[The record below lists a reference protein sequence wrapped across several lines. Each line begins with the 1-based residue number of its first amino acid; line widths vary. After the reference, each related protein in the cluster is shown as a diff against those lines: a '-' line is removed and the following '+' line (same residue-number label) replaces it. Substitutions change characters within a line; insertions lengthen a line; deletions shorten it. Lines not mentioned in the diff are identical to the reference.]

1 MPARPK
7 IRKKPAATGT
17 AGAGGSRLKAWAAS
31 GRKIA
36 RSQIADLQR
45 GRGRFLR
52 HGLDRLRGDSPIV
65 PPQSVSRRALLA
77 LVAIMSFLACL
88 SIAAVSIVSQKADG
102 WQRQIADEVTIQ
114 VRPVGD
120 ADPAGAIVRAIEI
133 ATQIPGVH
141 SADPL
146 SEDESAALL
155 EPWLGR
161 DFDRKELPIPRLI
174 AVKVSDEADLGA
186 LARRL
191 RDNVPGASLDD
202 HGLWL
207 ERLSSMSRTVTLIGL
222 FITGLVFAATALS
235 VIFATRGAMAGNR
248 DVIEVLHFVGAE
260 DIYIANQ
267 FQRHF
272 LALGLK
278 GAAIG
283 GAAATIF
290 LFTAS
295 LISGAQGPTPEEAQ
309 IRSLFGNFAIDWS
322 GMVAALL
329 TVIATGL
336 LIAVTARLTVYATLR
351 KID

>member
-1 MPARPK
+1 M
-7 IRKKPAATGT
+7 
-17 AGAGGSRLKAWAAS
+17 KAWAENGRELARNGIS
-31 GRKIA
+31 GLNHR
-36 RSQIADLQR
+36 RGGLLQQ
-45 GRGRFLR
+45 
-52 HGLDRLRGDSPIV
+52 GLERLRGESPIV

-88 SIAAVSIVSQKADG
+88 SIAAVSIVTQKAEG

-114 VRPVGD
+114 IRPVGND
-120 ADPAGAIVRAIEI
+120 DTSIAVARAVEI
-133 ATQIPGVH
+133 AIQVPGVR
-141 SADPL
+141 SAVPMG
-146 SEDESAALL
+146 EDESAALL
-155 EPWLGR
+155 EPWLGK
-161 DFDRKELPIPRLI
+161 DFDRSELPIPLLI
-174 AVKVSDEADLGA
+174 SVAVDEDADLGA

-207 ERLSSMSRTVTLIGL
+207 ERLSSMSGTVTLMGL
-222 FITGLVFAATALS
+222 FVTILVFAATALS
-235 VIFATRGAMAGNR
+235 VVFATRGAMAGNR

-272 LALGLK
+272 LVLGLK

-283 GAAATIF
+283 GLAAVLF
-290 LFTAS
+290 LLAAS
-295 LISGAQGPTPEEAQ
+295 FIAGAQGTTPEEAQ
-309 IRSLFGNFAIDWS
+309 IRSLFGGFSLDWS
-322 GMVAALL
+322 GIIAAVL
-329 TVIATGL
+329 TVLAAGL